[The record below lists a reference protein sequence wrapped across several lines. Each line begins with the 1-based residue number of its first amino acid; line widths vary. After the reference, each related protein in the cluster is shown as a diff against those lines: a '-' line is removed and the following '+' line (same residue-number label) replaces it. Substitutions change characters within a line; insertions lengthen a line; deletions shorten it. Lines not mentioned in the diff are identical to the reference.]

1 MATSSELTQLAKLV
15 RYHILTS
22 TTAAGSGHPT
32 SSMSAADVMTSLFFN
47 HLRFDPQNIQN
58 PHNDRVIF
66 SKGHAAPLLYALYTA
81 AGVITPEENLSL
93 RKMGSPLQGHPMPTF
108 KYSEAATG
116 SLGQGLSI
124 GVGMAINAKYLDKS
138 SSRVFTLL
146 GDGEMAEGSV
156 WEAIE
161 IAAHYKLNNLIGII
175 DVNRLGQS
183 QQTMFGHDADAF
195 VWRVS
200 SFGWKTVLIN
210 GHSPEEIEKAFE
222 AVLKDDGDP
231 SDQRPRMIVAK
242 TNKGHGISF
251 LADKDGWHGKALSK
265 SDLEKALA
273 ELGAVDVQKTGTIQK
288 PDNTPINKAAMQDV
302 PPPAYKLGEAV
313 ATRKAYGN
321 ALARLAD
328 KYPDVVAVDGDTKN
342 STFTE
347 IFAQKKPERFFEMF
361 IAEQNMIGVAAG
373 LGLRGKI
380 PFAATFAA
388 FLTRTYDQ
396 LRMAAVSQANFKV
409 AGSHV
414 GVSIGEDGAS
424 QMGLE
429 DIAMFRALH
438 GSTIFYPSDAI
449 STEALVEESIKI
461 PGIVYLRTS
470 RPATPVLYPVSEKF
484 VAGGSKTLKSSSN
497 DAVTLIGAGV
507 TLHESLK
514 AYELL
519 QKEGI
524 TARVIDLYSVKPVDE
539 KTLKQAAQETKALVV
554 VEDHWSEGGLG
565 DVVLNVLASGHST
578 PVVKMAVTQMPSSA
592 SPEELI
598 EWAGISAKAIV
609 AKVKAILQK

>member
-1 MATSSELTQLAKLV
+1 MTTSSELTQLAKLV

-32 SSMSAADVMTSLFFN
+32 SSMSAADVMTTLFFKY
-47 HLRFDPQNIQN
+47 LKFDTQNPQNPN
-58 PHNDRVIF
+58 NDRVIF
-66 SKGHAAPLLYALYTA
+66 SKGHAAPLLYSLYTA
-81 AGVITPEENLSL
+81 AGTISPEENLTL

-108 KYSEAATG
+108 KFSEAATG

-124 GVGMAINAKYLDKS
+124 GVGMALNAKYLDKLN
-138 SSRVFTLL
+138 SRVFTLL

-183 QQTMFGHDADAF
+183 QQTMFGHDVEAF

-200 SFGWKTVLIN
+200 AFGWKTVLID
-210 GHSPEEIEKAFE
+210 GHSQEEIEKAFD
-222 AVLKDDGDP
+222 AILKDDGDT
-231 SDQRPRMIVAK
+231 RPRMIVAK

-251 LADKDGWHGKALSK
+251 LSDKEGWHGKALSK

-273 ELGAVDVQKTGTIQK
+273 ELGPVDVKKTGTIAKPENLSPQK
-288 PDNTPINKAAMQDV
+288 DSVKEIS
-302 PPPAYKLGEAV
+302 PPAYKLGESV

-328 KYPDVVAVDGDTKN
+328 KYPDLVAVDGDTKN

-347 IFAQKKPERFFEMF
+347 ILAQKKPERFFEMF

-438 GSTIFYPSDAI
+438 GSTVFYPSDAM
-449 STEALVEESIKI
+449 STEYLVEESIKTK
-461 PGIVYLRTS
+461 GIVYLRTS
-470 RPATPVLYPVSEKF
+470 RPATPVLYDANEKF
-484 VAGGSKTLKSSSN
+484 PAGGSKVLKSSAQ
-497 DAVTLIGAGV
+497 DRVTLVGAGV

-519 QKEGI
+519 QKGGI
-524 TARVIDLYSVKPVDE
+524 SVRVIDLYSVKPIDE
-539 KTLKQAAQETKALVV
+539 KTLKQAAQEPKALIV
-554 VEDHWSEGGLG
+554 VEDHWFEGGLG
-565 DVVLNVLASGHST
+565 DAVLNVFASGHST
-578 PVVKMAVTQMPSSA
+578 PIVKMAVTQMPSSA

-609 AKVKAILQK
+609 AKVKSLLN

>member
-1 MATSSELTQLAKLV
+1 MSPTHQNIVELAKLV

-22 TTAAGSGHPT
+22 TSAAGSGHPT

-47 HLRFDPQNIQN
+47 HLRFDPQNAQN
-58 PHNDRVIF
+58 PNNDRVIF

-81 AGVITPEENLSL
+81 AGVISPEENLTL

-124 GVGMAINAKYLDKS
+124 GVGMALNAKYLDKLDA
-138 SSRVFTLL
+138 RVFTLL

-183 QQTMFGHDADAF
+183 QQTMFGHDVEAF

-200 SFGWKTVLIN
+200 AFGWKTVLID
-210 GHSPEEIEKAFE
+210 GHSFEEIEKAFDTI
-222 AVLKDDGDP
+222 LKDDGD
-231 SDQRPRMIVAK
+231 SRPRMIVAK
-242 TNKGHGISF
+242 THKGHGVSF
-251 LADKDGWHGKALSK
+251 LSDKDGWHGKALPK
-265 SDLEKALA
+265 ADLEKALA
-273 ELGAVDVQKTGTIQK
+273 ELGTVDVKKTGTIQK
-288 PDNTPINKAAMQDV
+288 PASKDPARETAKEV
-302 PPPAYKLGEAV
+302 PAPAYKLGEAV

-328 KYPDVVAVDGDTKN
+328 KYPDLVAVDGDTKN

-347 IFAQKKPERFFEMF
+347 ILAQKKPERFFEMF

-438 GSTIFYPSDAI
+438 GSTIFYPSDAM
-449 STEALVEESIKI
+449 STECLVEESIKTQ
-461 PGIVYLRTS
+461 GIVYLRTS
-470 RPATPVLYPVSEKF
+470 RPATPVLYDTNEKF
-484 VAGGSKTLKSSSN
+484 PAGGSKTLKSSAKDS
-497 DAVTLIGAGV
+497 VTLIGAGV

-524 TARVIDLYSVKPVDE
+524 SVRVIDLYSVKPIDE

-554 VEDHWSEGGLG
+554 VEDHWFEGGLG
-565 DVVLNVLASGHST
+565 DAVLNVFASGHSV
-578 PVVKMAVTQMPSSA
+578 PIVKMAVTQMPSSA
-592 SPEELI
+592 SPEELV

-609 AKVKAILQK
+609 SKVRQILK